1 MCLLSILSN
10 VGFTIFA
17 PAQSYAFYQIN
28 SEALNIPNIGGT
40 QADMKL
46 LVGKEF
52 LNSSRIAIGL
62 HSLYQSA
69 RDPSYYIR
77 YGPMLQIRSK
87 LFFDN
92 FFIHYEHHEFV
103 VKTSYTEA
111 TNTSSSRFNS
121 ENRYG
126 FIYSR
131 YDGLSENIIVDSYL
145 ETFLIPQVSDTNWL
159 SVVRS
164 TLLYKAF
171 AVNPLIEVYLRDSP
185 QNFGGALYLSA
196 SYCIASRTARPTA
209 RAKCRFF

>member
-1 MCLLSILSN
+1 
-10 VGFTIFA
+10 
-17 PAQSYAFYQIN
+17 
-28 SEALNIPNIGGT
+28 
-40 QADMKL
+40 MKL
-46 LVGKEF
+46 LAGKEF

-103 VKTSYTEA
+103 VKTSYTEG

-126 FIYSR
+126 FVYSR
-131 YDGLSENIIVDSYL
+131 YDGLTENIVVDSYL

-171 AVNPLIEVYLRDSP
+171 AVNPLIEVYLKDSP
-185 QNFGGALYLSA
+185 QNFGGDQHDLRLGLQWQPAAFLSVKVMTNILPKTNT
-196 SYCIASRTARPTA
+196 SSSGVLGLLNIFYESSL
-209 RAKCRFF
+209 